1 MTKEFLNIKLFK
13 IKPKQLDF
21 KDANF
26 MSSKEKEKV
35 YKNFISFL
43 NNHFKE
49 SCFTKNL
56 YNHLHLHCGFIAHY
70 NIKGF
75 YAEYFN
81 TPARFQK
88 IAFDYNSAPTEY
100 GVYINENYL
109 GKENLNS
116 KIAFYKIYEELNSG
130 DRFEGLSG
138 FYNTIKDARWQEY
151 KDLNT
156 AILEAFNEYK
166 SLFIELIREAIKKAN
181 EYEKSLIVVEEK
193 QDKTYA
199 NENEVVLP
207 NKTLEGYKM
216 NQTSLFDFL

>member
-1 MTKEFLNIKLFK
+1 MTKEFLKIKLFK
-13 IKPKQLDF
+13 IKAEQIDF
-21 KDANF
+21 KDEEF
-26 MSSKEKEKV
+26 MSAKEKAKI

-81 TPARFQK
+81 TPAKFQK
-88 IAFDYNSAPTEY
+88 IAFDYNSTPTEY
-100 GVYINENYL
+100 GVYINEKYL
-109 GKENLNS
+109 GEENIDS

-138 FYNTIKDARWQEY
+138 FYNTIKDASSREY
-151 KDLNT
+151 EDLNT

-181 EYEKSLIVVEEK
+181 EYEKSLIIVEEK
-193 QDKTYA
+193 QKETYI
-199 NENEVVLP
+199 NEVSP